1 MPHIHQEQIENQAAI
16 FVYSSKFRWLDNVDK
31 NSSQNLEHPAAE
43 PDITMAILDEAYSQE
58 SRSVHTDNYE
68 VDYLDSNGH
77 GGNGLGRVVHLSIPP
92 VEPWSAATFHALQEW
107 EGYVIKI
114 DEKNFVARLVDLTVG
129 LGPEEEEAEIP
140 MSVLSDEDK
149 AKLRLGSIFRW
160 VIGYERHVTGR
171 RRTSSELVLREGPPI
186 TEKDLQDGETWAH
199 KVISSLN
206 L

>member
-16 FVYSSKFRWLDNVDK
+16 IVYSSEFRWHDNVDR
-31 NSSQNLEHPAAE
+31 NSSQNLEYPAEE
-43 PDITMAILDEAYSQE
+43 PAITMAILDEAYSQE
-58 SRSVHTDNYE
+58 SRSIHTDNYE
-68 VDYLDSNGH
+68 VNYLDSNSH
-77 GGNGLGRVVHLSIPP
+77 GGNGLGRVVRLSLPQ
-92 VEPWSAATFHALQEW
+92 VEPWSAPTFHALQEW

-149 AKLRLGSIFRW
+149 VKLRLGSIFRW
-160 VIGYERHVTGR
+160 VIGYERHVTGK
-171 RRTSSELVLREGPPI
+171 RRTGSEIVLREVPLI
-186 TEKDLQDGETWAH
+186 TEKDLRDGETWAR
-199 KVISSLN
+199 KVISSFN